1 MTIIETINKLNKTTK
16 TFLFLFITIILALIT
31 FGIVSLVE
39 NANNPYKEFKE
50 IYENNDIHVNF
61 RVNETRSLSG
71 ANEIAYY
78 SFYTVINAKDQIEI
92 NRTIVYYTIVTTEGK
107 HLFKEDVPQN
117 TNTVTNWKPNVL
129 RKTINNT
136 PNETPKTVYI
146 KVIYEVIENNSEK
159 TEKELKI
166 KVNLKQELTQ
176 TTSQYTTPSQTTSG
190 VISND
195 YISMTLR
202 TRLTSSTTRRV
213 QLIISPK
220 TNQEVNSISLVGF
233 MMIENHESDT
243 NENIT
248 NTLKYVEYRG
258 SLLKALATFNG
269 DLRIDYNPTDLYFEL
284 KITFTNGQSE
294 TFFYKFPVTTL
305 PTY

>member
-1 MTIIETINKLNKTTK
+1 MTIVETINKLNKTTK
-16 TFLFLFITIILALIT
+16 TFLFLFITIILGLIT

-50 IYENNDIHVNF
+50 IYENDDIHVNF

-71 ANEIAYY
+71 TNEIAYY

-129 RKTINNT
+129 RKTINKT
-136 PNETPKTVYI
+136 PDETPKTVYI
-146 KVIYEVIENNSEK
+146 KVIYEVIGDNSEK

-176 TTSQYTTPSQTTSG
+176 ATSQYTTPNQTTSG

-220 TNQEVNSISLVGF
+220 TNQEVNTISLVGF
-233 MMIENHESDT
+233 MMIANHESDT

-248 NTLKYVEYRG
+248 NTLKYVEYSG

-284 KITFTNGQSE
+284 KITFNNGQSE
-294 TFFYKFPVTTL
+294 TFLYKFPVTTL

>member
-1 MTIIETINKLNKTTK
+1 MTIVETINKLNKTTK
-16 TFLFLFITIILALIT
+16 TFLFLFITIILGLIT

-50 IYENNDIHVNF
+50 IYENDDISVNF

-71 ANEIAYY
+71 TNEIAYY

-129 RKTINNT
+129 RKTINKT
-136 PNETPKTVYI
+136 PDETPKTVYI
-146 KVIYEVIENNSEK
+146 KVIYEVIGDNSEK

-176 TTSQYTTPSQTTSG
+176 ATSQYTTPNQTTSG

-220 TNQEVNSISLVGF
+220 TNQEVNTISLVGF
-233 MMIENHESDT
+233 MMIANHESDT

-248 NTLKYVEYRG
+248 NTLKYVEYSG

-284 KITFTNGQSE
+284 KITFNNGQSE
-294 TFFYKFPVTTL
+294 TFLYKFPVTTL